1 MRALR
6 SPGGV
11 AAWASSD
18 PGAALA
24 ALKALAE
31 AQELSSGKAVHGRL
45 LRARALGLVHG
56 NALIHLYA
64 SCGRTYLAR
73 RVFDA
78 LSLRNVVSY
87 GALMAGYL
95 HAGLPAA
102 GLDLL
107 RHMDLA
113 PARPNEFIYAT
124 ALACCSDAGTL
135 RTGEQC
141 HGRVL
146 KAGLGTFP
154 YVGNSLLCMYLTC
167 SGVEDAARVLS
178 AASPDVYSCNSMING
193 YVDQGRFGDAM
204 AVLGLILAEV
214 DQWDHVTFLA
224 ALGLCAGL
232 KDLRLGTQ
240 IHGQALRRGVEG
252 NIFVGNSVVDMHGKC
267 GEVGAAW
274 RAFCEL
280 PDRNVVSW
288 SSIMAAFAQNGLFE
302 EALRLWPEMEEDGVR
317 PNDFSYAIVL
327 AACGGLS
334 VLRHGEAL
342 SAHAEKTGFRGHSLV
357 ENALINMYARGG
369 SIWDA
374 HKTFAGMRRRDT
386 VSWNSMIS
394 GFSQHGLGGE
404 ALRVFHWMSMERA
417 PTTAVT
423 FVGVLS
429 ACDRLGLVDDGFR
442 YLNQMADQMGISPT
456 VEHYTCIVGLLS
468 RAGRLE
474 DAESFM
480 KTTEAEWDAVAWRTL
495 LCACLIHKNHGLG
508 KRIAKQIL
516 HRNPNDVGTYVLL
529 SNIYARSGSWDGVS
543 EIRKLMRAR
552 GIKKE
557 PGSSWIQVR
566 NQTHVFVSGDREHPR
581 ADEIY
586 TKLRDLLAAI
596 RPLGYVPDLDGV
608 FHDVED
614 EQKEECLSFHSE
626 KLAVAFGILTMPPT
640 APIHVM
646 KNLRICD
653 DCHTALTLISLA
665 AARTVVVRDANRFH
679 CFEDGRCSCGSYW

>member
-11 AAWASSD
+11 AAWASSG

-64 SCGRTYLAR
+64 SCGRTYLAH

-154 YVGNSLLCMYLTC
+154 YVGNSLLCMYLAC

-193 YVDQGRFGDAM
+193 YVDQGLFGDAM

-394 GFSQHGLGGE
+394 GFSQHGL
-404 ALRVFHWMSMERA
+404 AS

-456 VEHYTCIVGLLS
+456 VEHYTCIVGLLC

-480 KTTEAEWDAVAWRTL
+480 RTTEAEWDAVAWRTL

-508 KRIAKQIL
+508 RGS
-516 HRNPNDVGTYVLL
+516 P
-529 SNIYARSGSWDGVS
+529 SRSSTATQTMWEPTSCYPEADAG
-543 EIRKLMRAR
+543 K

-596 RPLGYVPDLDGV
+596 RPLGMCRTSTE
-608 FHDVED
+608 F
-614 EQKEECLSFHSE
+614 STTFHSE

-653 DCHTALTLISLA
+653 DCHTALSLISLA

-679 CFEDGRCSCGSYW
+679 CFVDGRCSCGSYW